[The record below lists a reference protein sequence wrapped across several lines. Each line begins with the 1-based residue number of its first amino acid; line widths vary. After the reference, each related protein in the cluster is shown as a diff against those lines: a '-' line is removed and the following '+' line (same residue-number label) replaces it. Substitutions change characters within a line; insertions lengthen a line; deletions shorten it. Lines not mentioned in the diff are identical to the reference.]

1 MNFLFL
7 LIFLTKAKIQFLR
20 SIYVWPKFCI
30 CWIYCTSFTKSH
42 IHNYINLYMCTHT
55 FYFSKHYHNNGR
67 FSVWL
72 KISCHSLLGIL
83 SNFFLCNQFFPI
95 IIFSTLG
102 FCLQNSFADQ
112 NILLLLVAI
121 RFSSLGSYFT
131 YEYSSLSIAGASIS
145 QGSQNISRGCLSQ
158 TD

>member
-1 MNFLFL
+1 MFGLNSVSVEFIVLVLHKIIFIITLTYICVHTHFTSPNTIITMVGFQYGWRFL
-7 LIFLTKAKIQFLR
+7 A
-20 SIYVWPKFCI
+20 
-30 CWIYCTSFTKSH
+30 
-42 IHNYINLYMCTHT
+42 IHY
-55 FYFSKHYHNNGR
+55 
-67 FSVWL
+67 
-72 KISCHSLLGIL
+72 LGIL

-121 RFSSLGSYFT
+121 RFSSLGNYFT
-131 YEYSSLSIAGASIS
+131 YEYSSLSIAGASIC
-145 QGSQNISRGCLSQ
+145 QRSQNVSRGCLSQ